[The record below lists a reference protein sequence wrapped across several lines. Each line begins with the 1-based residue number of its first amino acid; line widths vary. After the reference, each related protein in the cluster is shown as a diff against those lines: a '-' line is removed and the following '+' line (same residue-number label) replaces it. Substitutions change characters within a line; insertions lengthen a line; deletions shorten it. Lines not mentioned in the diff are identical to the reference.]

1 MIEFIRLC
9 TSFLA
14 GVLKSRAGLQAEN
27 LALRHR
33 LCVYQR
39 SVKRTKV
46 KPADCILWSL
56 LAKAWMR
63 WKDALIFAKPDTHSL
78 AAQALQR
85 ALEEVVSVR
94 RAPPTAHP
102 RRRQT
107 TDPNR
112 VVNESDVGAEKTPGH
127 LLTIAAAQSSGSRS
141 SVYVLPSFSTSG
153 AG

>member
-63 WKDALIFAKPDTHSL
+63 WKDALIFAKPDTVIRW
-78 AAQALQR
+78 QR
-85 ALEEVVSVR
+85 KR
-94 RAPPTAHP
+94 FKAHWRKLSQSGEP
-102 RRRQT
+102 RR
-107 TDPNR
+107 PPI
-112 VVNESDVGAEKTPGH
+112 PGDAKQPIR
-127 LLTIAAAQSSGSRS
+127 TVSSMNPTWGQKK
-141 SVYVLPSFSTSG
+141 LPVTS
-153 AG
+153 